1 MSIEQSYEDVRPGG
15 YVPEEHV
22 KDMDIDG
29 VDVGILYPT
38 AGTFMYRSQD
48 SEYLSAMFR
57 AYNDWLAEFCKPF
70 PRRLK
75 GVGLLNLDDIE
86 EGVGELE
93 RCARMGLVGAMIPVA
108 APMGR
113 WYEQPE
119 YEPLW
124 AAAQDQGM
132 PLSLHTNTNRPG
144 TPQELE
150 TYLPI
155 RNHLSFAINNDYWP
169 RMSLSHMIFSG
180 VFERYPRLQVGA
192 IEFELSWV
200 PNFLDRLD
208 YNYTQRIRGER
219 YRFKEDMTPSEYFH
233 RNVFLSF
240 QEDALG
246 MRDRDMIGVDNI
258 LWGSDYPHVESTFP
272 RSQEILE
279 DILADCT
286 EEERAKIV
294 GANAARIYRLD

>member
-1 MSIEQSYEDVRPGG
+1 
-15 YVPEEHV
+15 
-22 KDMDIDG
+22 
-29 VDVGILYPT
+29 
-38 AGTFMYRSQD
+38 
-48 SEYLSAMFR
+48 
-57 AYNDWLAEFCKPF
+57 
-70 PRRLK
+70 
-75 GVGLLNLDDIE
+75 
-86 EGVGELE
+86 
-93 RCARMGLVGAMIPVA
+93 
-108 APMGR
+108 MGR

-124 AAAQDQGM
+124 AAAQDLGM

-169 RMSLSHMIFSG
+169 RMSLTHMIFSG

-219 YRFKEDMTPSEYFH
+219 YRFKEDMTPREYFH
-233 RNVFLSF
+233 RNVFLGF
-240 QEDALG
+240 QEDVLG
-246 MRDRDMIGVDNI
+246 MRDREIIGVDNI

-272 RSQEILE
+272 TQPGDPGGHPGRLHRRGKGQDRGRQRRPHIPPGLGRDCHRSTGSWFSSL
-279 DILADCT
+279 
-286 EEERAKIV
+286 
-294 GANAARIYRLD
+294 

>member
-1 MSIEQSYEDVRPGG
+1 
-15 YVPEEHV
+15 
-22 KDMDIDG
+22 
-29 VDVGILYPT
+29 
-38 AGTFMYRSQD
+38 
-48 SEYLSAMFR
+48 
-57 AYNDWLAEFCKPF
+57 
-70 PRRLK
+70 
-75 GVGLLNLDDIE
+75 
-86 EGVGELE
+86 
-93 RCARMGLVGAMIPVA
+93 
-108 APMGR
+108 
-113 WYEQPE
+113 
-119 YEPLW
+119 
-124 AAAQDQGM
+124 M

-169 RMSLSHMIFSG
+169 RMSLTHMIFSG

-219 YRFKEDMTPSEYFH
+219 YRFKEDMTPREYFH
-233 RNVFLSF
+233 RNVFLGF
-240 QEDALG
+240 QEDVLG
-246 MRDRDMIGVDNI
+246 MRDREIIGVDNI

-279 DILADCT
+279 DILVDCT
-286 EEERAKIV
+286 EEEKAKIV
-294 GANAARIYRLD
+294 GGNAARIYRLD